1 MKKILMNKNTEVL
14 LADYDSATG
23 GFISVEEIYNIDYAP
38 YILRNWTDKEQLRI
52 KLCSWF
58 RGRGIPSWRD
68 KLDILLHRLNV
79 VAPNELLDK
88 AFGLS
93 LSDQY
98 WIKPYNSNIK
108 YDDVNFFDNDF
119 DYTEFL
125 EASLS
130 KNSNT
135 IISEEGLRTP
145 NNTTDG
151 MLKKA
156 WVIEDKTRYLLKGG
170 YKNELLQ
177 PFNEVLASEICA
189 RLGFNHVTY
198 TLDMYK
204 DMVVSKCPC
213 FINKDTELVTCYQ
226 IEKGITRHNSVE
238 DYEEYIKI
246 LENHNIKDARIKMED
261 MYILDFLI
269 MNEDR
274 HLNNFGII
282 RNVNTLKW
290 LDVAPIFDN
299 GQSLNIDY
307 YDEEEL
313 HIFGEGRL
321 FYEVKSFD
329 DIIKI
334 VKDIKRFDLTKLDGL
349 VEWFDD
355 LLHKYQSYIGFSDI
369 RINRL
374 CILLNRQINKLKELQ
389 SLA

>member
-1 MKKILMNKNTEVL
+1 
-14 LADYDSATG
+14 
-23 GFISVEEIYNIDYAP
+23 
-38 YILRNWTDKEQLRI
+38 
-52 KLCSWF
+52 
-58 RGRGIPSWRD
+58 
-68 KLDILLHRLNV
+68 
-79 VAPNELLDK
+79 
-88 AFGLS
+88 
-93 LSDQY
+93 
-98 WIKPYNSNIK
+98 
-108 YDDVNFFDNDF
+108 
-119 DYTEFL
+119 
-125 EASLS
+125 
-130 KNSNT
+130 
-135 IISEEGLRTP
+135 
-145 NNTTDG
+145 

-156 WVIEDKTRYLLKGG
+156 WIIEDKTRYLLKGG

-226 IEKGITRHNSVE
+226 IEKGIARHNSVE

-282 RNVNTLKW
+282 RDVNTLEW
-290 LDVAPIFDN
+290 VNVAPIFDN

-334 VKDIKRFDLTKLDGL
+334 VKDIKRLDLTKLDGL

-355 LLHKYQSYIGFSDI
+355 LLHKYQSYTVFSDI